1 MIGHSI
7 SLNPWDYEYKF
18 CFVNRKLPV
27 DNSQYDLF
35 PHNKFCLKMTIIL
48 IVITK
53 GITFDILYCVYIYMA
68 DPDSCERGGCLYI
81 YYSYFNSFILIFLLI
96 SKENTFTVA
105 DNLNINIHSY

>member
-1 MIGHSI
+1 MNRCNCAINCIVIGHSI

-68 DPDSCERGGCLYI
+68 DPDSCKRGLAYI
-81 YYSYFNSFILIFLLI
+81 FIILTLIALF
-96 SKENTFTVA
+96 
-105 DNLNINIHSY
+105 